1 MPGAKPQYPP
11 EFKAEAI
18 QLVRSSGRSIPQIAK
33 DLGISGTSLRNWVK
47 QAQIDQGERQGLT
60 TEERQELR
68 KLRKENKVLRQ
79 EREILRKAAAFFA
92 REDGIR

>member
-1 MPGAKPQYPP
+1 MPRAKPQYPP

-18 QLVRSSGRSIPQIAK
+18 QLVRSSGRSISQTANE
-33 DLGISGTSLRNWVK
+33 LGVSATSLRNWLK
-47 QAQIDQGERQGLT
+47 QDQIDQGERQGLT

-79 EREILRKAAAFFA
+79 EREILRKAAA
-92 REDGIR
+92 